1 MVCLFGI
8 AGLAGAGKTTAAQ
21 YLSEATRGQY
31 IYIGDAVLAEVKAR
45 GLAET
50 RENER
55 LVRVEVR
62 QQLGFAAW
70 ATRYTGRVSECL
82 ANGISVAVDA
92 IFVQTEFDVLKS
104 CAPDGS
110 AHLLAIEASFDVR
123 QARLMMR
130 SDRPF

>member
-31 IYIGDAVLAEVKAR
+31 IYIGDAVLAEVQTR

-55 LVRVEVR
+55 LVSVLVR
-62 QQLGFAAW
+62 HDRTELETLGIGAVICGA
-70 ATRYTGRVSECL
+70 SESIRNEGSFEEFYRKL
-82 ANGISVAVDA
+82 ADFLN
-92 IFVQTEFDVLKS
+92 S
-104 CAPDGS
+104 CSSNPA
-110 AHLLAIEASFDVR
+110 
-123 QARLMMR
+123 
-130 SDRPF
+130 